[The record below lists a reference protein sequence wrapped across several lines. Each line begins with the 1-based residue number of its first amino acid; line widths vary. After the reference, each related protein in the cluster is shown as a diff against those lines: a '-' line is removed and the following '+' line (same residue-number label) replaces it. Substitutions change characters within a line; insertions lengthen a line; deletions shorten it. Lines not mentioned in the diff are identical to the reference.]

1 MIRQYRFAAPLI
13 AALLA
18 ACAPRD
24 DAPAPVTLHDPGTT
38 PAVTVATSK
47 MTPHPS
53 SMPPGLRAQGM
64 TTASAS
70 ATAGSV
76 TVQRGETLSA
86 IARRHHTTPTAIA
99 QANNLKPPYGVQAGQ
114 KLTIP
119 GGGPMETSVAAA
131 KPAAAE
137 RSSANQKTDY
147 KPLAVRAAPI
157 PPPAAEP
164 ISQATH
170 ASSPRSTVQA
180 VALAAPEPAK
190 APTAVGDALKLEP
203 AKAELAKQVLKAE
216 AARDVPKVETVR
228 VESAKIEAAP
238 IVLAKTEAPPTRPVV
253 AAEQH
258 FLRIP
263 AKKADAEAEHEVAP
277 VPTAYRAM
285 PKPTVAEPKAAIGE
299 PPPRAG
305 RNFAWPVKGKVIS
318 SFGPQ
323 PGGLRNDGLN
333 IAASRGEKVVAADN
347 GVVAYAG
354 SDLKGFGNLVLIK
367 HAGGFVTTYAH
378 NDHLMVKRGDRVKR
392 GQVIATVGE
401 SGSVTTPQVHFQVR
415 QGAHAVDPR
424 PLMERS

>member
-1 MIRQYRFAAPLI
+1 MIRHTRFAAPLI

-18 ACAPRD
+18 ACAPRE
-24 DAPAPVTLHDPGTT
+24 DAPAPVTLHDSSSTQ
-38 PAVTVATSK
+38 AVRVAAAK
-47 MTPHPS
+47 FAPHPS
-53 SMPPGLRAQGM
+53 SLPSGHRVQASAQGAA
-64 TTASAS
+64 AS
-70 ATAGSV
+70 V
-76 TVQRGETLSA
+76 IVQRGETLSA
-86 IARRHHTTPTAIA
+86 IARRHHTTATAIA

-119 GGGPMETSVAAA
+119 GGRPMETVVAAA
-131 KPAAAE
+131 RPAAAD
-137 RSSANQKTDY
+137 RGKTDY

-164 ISQATH
+164 ISQATV
-170 ASSPRSTVQA
+170 ASSPRSSVHA
-180 VALAAPEPAK
+180 VSLAAPEPTKPPTAIGDTLKVEAAK
-190 APTAVGDALKLEP
+190 AVAAKSEP
-203 AKAELAKQVLKAE
+203 ARVEPARSEQAPMVLAKAE
-216 AARDVPKVETVR
+216 VP
-228 VESAKIEAAP
+228 SQP
-238 IVLAKTEAPPTRPVV
+238 RPVV

-258 FLRIP
+258 FLSP
-263 AKKADAEAEHEVAP
+263 PQNYGKKSEPEPEVAP

-285 PKPTVAEPKAAIGE
+285 PKPTTAEPKATLAE

-305 RNFAWPVKGKVIS
+305 RNFAWPVKGRVIS
-318 SFGPQ
+318 SYGPQ

-333 IAASRGEKVVAADN
+333 IAASRGDKVIAADN

-354 SDLKGFGNLVLIK
+354 DDLKGFGNLVLIK

-378 NDHLMVKRGDRVKR
+378 NDKLMVKRGDKVKR

-401 SGSVTTPQVHFQVR
+401 SGAVTQPQVHFQVR

>member
-1 MIRQYRFAAPLI
+1 MIRHTRFAAPLI

-18 ACAPRD
+18 ACAPRE
-24 DAPAPVTLHDPGTT
+24 DAPAPVTLHDSSST
-38 PAVTVATSK
+38 PAVTVATAK
-47 MTPHPS
+47 FAPHPS
-53 SMPPGLRAQGM
+53 SMPPGLRVQ
-64 TTASAS
+64 ASAPG
-70 ATAGSV
+70 AAASV

-86 IARRHHTTPTAIA
+86 IARRHHTTATAIA

-119 GGGPMETSVAAA
+119 GGGPRETVVAAA
-131 KPAAAE
+131 RPAAAD
-137 RSSANQKTDY
+137 RGKTDY

-164 ISQATH
+164 ISQATV
-170 ASSPRSTVQA
+170 ASSPRSSVHA
-180 VALAAPEPAK
+180 VSLAAPEPTK
-190 APTAVGDALKLEP
+190 APTAVGDTLKVEAAKAVAAKSEP
-203 AKAELAKQVLKAE
+203 VRVETVKVEPARIEPARSEQAPMVLAKAE
-216 AARDVPKVETVR
+216 VP
-228 VESAKIEAAP
+228 SQP
-238 IVLAKTEAPPTRPVV
+238 RPVI

-258 FLRIP
+258 FLRLP
-263 AKKADAEAEHEVAP
+263 QNYGRKSEPEPEVAP

-285 PKPTVAEPKAAIGE
+285 PKPTTAEPKATLAE

-305 RNFAWPVKGKVIS
+305 RSFAWPVKGRVIS
-318 SFGPQ
+318 SYGPQ

-333 IAASRGEKVVAADN
+333 IAASRGDKVIAADN

-354 SDLKGFGNLVLIK
+354 DDLKGFGNLVLIK

-378 NDHLMVKRGDRVKR
+378 NDKLMVKRGDKVKR

-401 SGSVTTPQVHFQVR
+401 SGAVTQPQVHFQVR

>member
-1 MIRQYRFAAPLI
+1 MIRHTRFAAPLL

-24 DAPAPVTLHDPGTT
+24 DAPAPVVLHDSPSA
-38 PAVTVATSK
+38 PVATVASAK
-47 MTPHPS
+47 LTPHPS

-64 TTASAS
+64 TPAVAS
-70 ATAGSV
+70 ATGSV
-76 TVQRGETLSA
+76 VVQRGETLSA
-86 IARRHHTTPTAIA
+86 IARRHHTTPAAIA
-99 QANNLKPPYGVQAGQ
+99 QANNLRAPYGVQAGQ

-119 GGGPMETSVAAA
+119 GVGPTETVVAVA
-131 KPAAAE
+131 KPATAD
-137 RSSANQKTDY
+137 RGKTDY
-147 KPLAVRAAPI
+147 RPLAVRAAPI

-164 ISQATH
+164 ISQTTVA
-170 ASSPRSTVQA
+170 ASPRSSVQA

-190 APTAVGDALKLEP
+190 AEP
-203 AKAELAKQVLKAE
+203 ARVVAPKP
-216 AARDVPKVETVR
+216 DVPKVEVAK
-228 VESAKIEAAP
+228 VEPARTEAAP
-238 IVLAKTEAPPTRPVV
+238 MVLAKAEAPASVRPVV

-258 FLRIP
+258 FLRLP
-263 AKKADAEAEHEVAP
+263 ANFGKKAAETEAEHEVAP

-285 PKPTVAEPKAAIGE
+285 PKPTTAELKSSIGE

-318 SFGPQ
+318 SYGPQ

-333 IAASRGEKVVAADN
+333 IAASRGEKVLAADN

-354 SDLKGFGNLVLIK
+354 DDLKGFGNLVLIK

-378 NDHLMVKRGDRVKR
+378 NDKLMVKRGDKVKR
-392 GQVIATVGE
+392 GQVIATVGD
-401 SGSVTTPQVHFQVR
+401 SGAVTTPQVHFQVR

-424 PLMERS
+424 PLMDRS

>member
-1 MIRQYRFAAPLI
+1 MIRHTRFAAPLV

-18 ACAPRD
+18 ACAPRED
-24 DAPAPVTLHDPGTT
+24 SPAPVTLHDSSST
-38 PAVTVATSK
+38 PAVTVATARFA
-47 MTPHPS
+47 PHPS
-53 SMPPGLRAQGM
+53 AMPPGLRAK
-64 TTASAS
+64 ASAS
-70 ATAGSV
+70 GAAASV

-86 IARRHHTTPTAIA
+86 IARRHHTTATAIA

-119 GGGPMETSVAAA
+119 GGGPMETVVAAA
-131 KPAAAE
+131 RPAAAD
-137 RSSANQKTDY
+137 RGRTDY

-164 ISQATH
+164 ISQATV
-170 ASSPRSTVQA
+170 ASSPRSSVHA
-180 VALAAPEPAK
+180 VSLAAPEPTK
-190 APTAVGDALKLEP
+190 APTAVGDTLKVEAARAVAAKSEP
-203 AKAELAKQVLKAE
+203 PVRVETVKAEPARIELARSEQAPMVLAKAE
-216 AARDVPKVETVR
+216 VP
-228 VESAKIEAAP
+228 SQP
-238 IVLAKTEAPPTRPVV
+238 RPVI

-258 FLRIP
+258 SLRLP
-263 AKKADAEAEHEVAP
+263 QNYGKKPEPEPEVAP

-285 PKPTVAEPKAAIGE
+285 PKPTTAEPKPTLAE

-305 RNFAWPVKGKVIS
+305 RSFAWPVKGRVIS
-318 SFGPQ
+318 SYGPQ

-333 IAASRGEKVVAADN
+333 IAASRGDKVIAADN

-354 SDLKGFGNLVLIK
+354 DDLKGFGNLVLIK

-378 NDHLMVKRGDRVKR
+378 NEKLMVKRGDKVKR

-401 SGSVTTPQVHFQVR
+401 SGAVTRPQVHFQVR

>member
-1 MIRQYRFAAPLI
+1 MIRHTRFAAPLL

-24 DAPAPVTLHDPGTT
+24 DAPAPVVLHDSSSAPV
-38 PAVTVATSK
+38 ATVASTK
-47 MTPHPS
+47 LTPHPS

-64 TTASAS
+64 TQAA
-70 ATAGSV
+70 ASV

-86 IARRHHTTPTAIA
+86 IARRHHTTPAAIA

-119 GGGPMETSVAAA
+119 GGGPTEAVVAAA
-131 KPAAAE
+131 RPAAAD
-137 RSSANQKTDY
+137 RGKTDY

-164 ISQATH
+164 ISQTTV
-170 ASSPRSTVQA
+170 ASSPRSSVQA

-190 APTAVGDALKLEP
+190 ADLAKRVAAAEP
-203 AKAELAKQVLKAE
+203 VRVETPKPEAPKIEAPKIETVKAEPARTEAAPMVLAKAE
-216 AARDVPKVETVR
+216 
-228 VESAKIEAAP
+228 AP
-238 IVLAKTEAPPTRPVV
+238 ATMRPVIS
-253 AAEQH
+253 ADQH
-258 FLRIP
+258 FLRAP
-263 AKKADAEAEHEVAP
+263 SNLAKKDAEAEHEVAP

-285 PKPTVAEPKAAIGE
+285 PKPTTAEIKSSIGE

-305 RNFAWPVKGKVIS
+305 RNFAWPVRGKVIS
-318 SFGPQ
+318 SYGPQ

-354 SDLKGFGNLVLIK
+354 DDLMGFGNLVLIK

-378 NDHLMVKRGDRVKR
+378 NDKIMVKRGDKVKR
-392 GQVIATVGE
+392 GQVIATVGD

-424 PLMERS
+424 PLMDRS